1 MYKET
6 SIRLSAEFS
15 VETLQAKREQ
25 DDVFKVL
32 EEKKICQPRILYLE
46 KVSFRIEEE
55 TVFQRKAEGI
65 NHH

>member
-32 EEKKICQPRILYLE
+32 EEKKNLPTKNTLSGKGVL
-46 KVSFRIEEE
+46 
-55 TVFQRKAEGI
+55 
-65 NHH
+65 